1 MIRVQDIMVQNILL
15 ANNWKYPFYF
25 SSTVPPDSWVG
36 LDKHLK
42 REGLISL
49 VVPEEGNRMID
60 ADKYHRNLFEVYR
73 YRGLNDINVYKDE
86 NTAGLVI
93 SLPENFIDLALYYR
107 EQKQMEEAKIV
118 LKKAIETSPDYYRPY
133 ILLYRF
139 LKDEGKTEESDRI
152 LKAGEER
159 LKLLVEKY
167 PEIIYYHQ
175 FLGLVYQ
182 TEGKLEE
189 AVRAFKQALQM
200 SPSDRL
206 TFQILGQI
214 LASSKK
220 YKELVEVLERWI
232 KYNPDDQQALQMLE
246 YYKKSQ

>member
-1 MIRVQDIMVQNILL
+1 MVQNILL

-175 FLGLVYQ
+175 LLGLVYQ